1 MPQSLT
7 EPLSN
12 VDAAWLRMEHPTNL
26 MMISGI
32 MTFDKPI
39 DMDHLK
45 AVFQHRFV
53 DKYVRFRQRVVQPR
67 LSFKAAY
74 WEVDPNF
81 DLNAH
86 IHRIALPAPGDKA
99 ALQELASDL
108 TSTPLDFAR
117 PLWQMHYIENY
128 EGGCALL
135 VRLHHCIADGMAL
148 VGVLLSLTDFS
159 ADSPWPK
166 PATEETAE
174 SDNEGLLGRAWNT
187 ITKPASTAVNVAKQA
202 AGLTGKLVQE
212 GRDTITN
219 PSRLLELIGQGRD
232 FSLSAARLVL
242 RLPDPPTMF
251 KGQLGVS
258 KKVCWIRPLPLDD
271 IKAIKNVTGG
281 TVNDVLVSILTGALR
296 RYLLSQ
302 NQRVEGIEFRAA
314 IPVNLRSAAEMETM
328 GNKFGLVFLT
338 LPISIA
344 DSVERLHVVRERMA
358 ILKNSPEAV
367 VAFGILNALGMT
379 PTEIQSEFVKLMGAK
394 ATAVLTNV
402 PGPRFPLYLAGQRI
416 RSMMV
421 WVPQSG
427 RLSLGLSIISYA
439 NKVFVGICADANL
452 IPDSTSITDFF
463 IEEYQE
469 MMQLVE
475 HAKTLD
481 DLMAQAAA
489 ADQQA
494 QPQPAA
500 KAAEA
505 AEAPAEPAPAAPT
518 EQPAD
523 TGMVET
529 APTASTRC
537 QATTQA
543 GSQCKNSAQ
552 SQSNYCHIH
561 KNA

>member
-1 MPQSLT
+1 MGFAITFHASRFTLQEKIMPQSLT

-12 VDAAWLRMEHPTNL
+12 VDAAWLRMEDPTNL
-26 MMISGI
+26 MMISGVL
-32 MTFDKPI
+32 TFDHPI
-39 DMDHLK
+39 DMAHLK

-67 LSFKAAY
+67 LSLRAAY

-81 DLNAH
+81 DLDAH
-86 IHRIALPAPGDKA
+86 IHRVALPAPGDKA
-99 ALQELASDL
+99 ALQEMASDL

-128 EGGCALL
+128 GEGCALL

-148 VGVLLSLTDFS
+148 VGVLLSLTDMS
-159 ADSPWPK
+159 PDSPWPQ
-166 PATEETAE
+166 PAESDTAE
-174 SDNEGLLGRAWNT
+174 SGGDGLLGRAWNT
-187 ITKPASTAVNVAKQA
+187 VTKPASTAVNVAKQA

-212 GRDTITN
+212 GRETIAN
-219 PSRLLELIGQGRD
+219 PSRLLELVEQGRD
-232 FSLSAARLVL
+232 LSLSAGRLVL
-242 RLPDPPTMF
+242 RLPDPHTMF

-258 KKVCWIRPLPLDD
+258 KKVSWIRPLPLDD
-271 IKAIKNVTGG
+271 IKAIKNVAGG

-296 RYLLSQ
+296 RYLIGQ

-314 IPVNLRSAAEMETM
+314 IPVNLRSPEEMETM

-338 LPISIA
+338 MPISIA
-344 DSVERLHVVRERMA
+344 DSVERLHVVRERMT

-379 PTEIQSEFVKLMGAK
+379 PADIQSEFVKIMGAK

-452 IPDSTSITDFF
+452 VPDPNSITDFF
-463 IEEYQE
+463 IEEYEE

-475 HAKTLD
+475 QAKTLD
-481 DLMAQAAA
+481 ELMAKVAVEEKTEGEG
-489 ADQQA
+489 
-494 QPQPAA
+494 PQ
-500 KAAEA
+500 
-505 AEAPAEPAPAAPT
+505 T
-518 EQPAD
+518 E
-523 TGMVET
+523 VE
-529 APTASTRC
+529 SQRC
-537 QATTQA
+537 RATTKA

-552 SQSNYCHIH
+552 PGSTYCHIH
-561 KNA
+561 QNSA